1 MAEKDQDTLK
11 TSKSRIVYTEP
22 NFVNGVTTNGV
33 DLSVPLEDLCISVNL
48 IAEVKPRYAAD
59 LNNGKT
65 EMQILS
71 WGTNDSEKVSFF
83 SGVKLDRNSDDRYL
97 TSYFTDITY
106 DDAKGGQ
113 IIEGLGIDSID
124 INFESWYTPSV
135 VIKFVDVRGSS
146 MLVPNEYDDENKSS
160 SYYTG
165 EKLYKCFFT
174 FPYPK
179 FKLLVK
185 GFYGKPVTFQLT
197 CSKFNGSFNSQNG
210 NFEATATFIG
220 YNYSLLTDI
229 QFQYLIAAPYDTY
242 FGRDYFKQKR
252 SSEEWLLSDGSEMP
266 TLRELVYKIDSAM
279 SVIDKKMSTD
289 PNVIQNRAI
298 ANENEALRNIQKAYN
313 DMMRQFQNDYSNV
326 VASNE
331 LQVIFGFD
339 FDSEDEIKPIE
350 YTKEYIRYQNTF
362 IDLIKDYNGNESYKS
377 RMIDKSK
384 LPNGTDAKLVNGDK
398 FTPVRAFTI
407 TKKNNLIENIT
418 VVENSAGNTVDK
430 ALKGRTFND
439 SRTINDALI
448 KDISTKC
455 KNKSAKIKEYIY
467 LYNINGFSEEIVTK
481 LVDCDNRM
489 AAIQRD
495 VDIFVKNAVKETVGF
510 VPTIGNMSKIVFAH
524 LETFLQSMKH
534 CVDNI
539 NGEIKNGGRTLASY
553 KIDLK
558 DTDLNYIN
566 NDNPIPPFPLYLDR
580 GSKTQYC
587 GDKDEN
593 MDVVGWIGDVK
604 GDCEEVSLI
613 YGYTKAME
621 TISEINK
628 SNRRELDNH
637 GKVQYY
643 VPISPLDLN
652 YDKGPFTY
660 SNVDGETLEDFIG
673 HIGLRATLLFGYL
686 FNLKNSSDF
695 DRSKMTLFAEQA
707 GKADAY
713 NYYLRGMT
721 KDEINER
728 ILTKLGKSG
737 ERSVDDIIEVL
748 QCSENK
754 FSQYFQGSKSSH
766 YVFELIK
773 GGTHY
778 DRARNSMLLK
788 STNNTLIY
796 NYIFVNKIDNDEK
809 NDLFLL
815 PTSPNNFTGYIGE
828 YAKEGNPFKI
838 PSFSGN
844 INTSCIT
851 LNDQDIAPNYDG
863 AVDMTKYTNPSV
875 CNILTESDKIEK
887 LMGYYNLLKSG
898 EINVRDYKKASDLSS
913 LADLLWHVDDKDME
927 SYYDINWGGNGI
939 NSTIWGGTVGSMPLY
954 NQILYDK
961 FDAKKQLKTLPSSI
975 AEAIKISDTEV
986 WSFKD
991 WYGKKDLRDGEILVN
1006 TLNSQPNGVNN
1017 FTIPEFQIVENRVM
1031 TSSLFGHPFYY
1042 MQNGSLS
1049 GENEY
1054 DKVHRV
1060 LRSKALLF
1068 IMSLPIQY
1076 NRFNIGK
1083 NIKNGGIFR
1092 IPKAITLFIG
1102 GLLWRKRLADKNNL
1116 DDIFIYDNGLMK
1128 YKKPKTTTKS
1138 CDSLLYNKSYYG
1150 VIDINYW
1157 GVNIFDYFG
1166 YDIFSLRDSIKNKFI
1181 EVFENWVSDANGFK
1195 FIQNNYELFNRNGSS
1210 LTTKDL
1216 IDYSGEWSTAYR
1228 NGEYEAVFKQP
1239 NAIKRFLDKFSNS
1252 FLANYSAFYSGQGGT
1267 SFRLLNREDT
1277 PVMEAIKKLYTS
1289 TDMVTI
1295 STYAVLGT
1303 AYAYPNQITF
1313 DIDLAKTYFGSV
1325 INTLESIVNDKG
1337 SVDTKEDTPT
1347 DLTDNRDINIAMYSY
1362 LKNIYDKWLTGIDVS
1377 FFNVDRF
1384 FKKNFIFVDSFYRN
1398 IRNKMIINCEYFA
1411 KRYYEM
1417 ADTSTLY
1424 SFLAD
1429 LYSHHGMLFTPMSHF
1444 LNWAEEDVLK
1454 DMFKPMPHN
1463 SMPPIEE
1470 DNKFICMYVHEPSK
1484 NLNMGSGN
1492 TAYGYK
1498 YDGFD
1503 IWTPNEG
1510 TSVQPRIFTQDSQ
1523 NSDDTVL
1530 GDSEETRYAY
1540 NIPAFGVAFG
1550 KANQSYFKN
1559 ISVNMDNPTTTEY
1572 SIKAIWKIAELAK
1585 NSTTKV
1591 QFLGQDLYAVW
1602 SNYSF
1607 TCEVEMLGCAQV
1619 QPLMYFQLLNI
1630 PMFRGT
1636 YIITKVSHHL
1646 SPGNMVTRFTGVKLS
1661 KNGQPFN
1668 TQPFGMLG
1676 ILSKNGSGYFGELT
1690 KNYTTSYDATLPN
1703 SIGDYYTYNDPETI
1717 VVPSDDCGCDNGS
1730 GWDGLSPIMKKL
1742 FYALR
1747 GSVES
1752 IAGNEGGKEWTIC
1765 ISSGQRPDSIGSD
1778 HQFGNA
1784 MDLQIKRKGV
1794 VIGAGQ
1800 DKKELGV
1807 VFDII
1812 VTTYSEYINQLIM
1825 EYKTSSIMMNNF
1837 NMFHTIHFSSYG
1849 KNAERNKKMIWQ
1861 AYSPSGSN
1869 VRALFKQPSW
1879 KFDTDYS
1886 SPNQIDWNKQIGFSI
1901 NEDVITSDFSSSPF
1915 LKTNDKEN
1923 ENIKKSNEALS
1934 YISPYYK
1941 ETSKKRVYSFLP
1953 NRLIEFKKI
1962 FTSYSNV
1969 DDTTLKYFLG
1979 INDTLFGLSYLTK
1992 NKSTSGY
1999 TSQKRCND
2007 VNAFVNRIEQI
2018 AQQWKFNPNWL
2029 MIVMAS
2035 ESGLDPSAYNSSGG
2049 ATGLIQFMPSYY
2061 QTKWSL
2067 SSDQLR
2073 SMDATKQLEYVSK
2086 YFSEWKNAKYIHP
2099 VDMYLVTLAPA
2110 VLFIDK
2116 RNASS
2121 VVYSS
2126 DSVNHPSI
2134 IPSLSSNSTS
2144 EYNGNKGFDVDN
2156 KGYITIKDV
2165 QNRFVK
2171 KAYEFAKTEDEKTQ
2185 LNYILSSSTYV

>member
-279 SVIDKKMSTD
+279 GVIDKKMSTD

-298 ANENEALRNIQKAYN
+298 ANENEALQNIQKAYN

-339 FDSEDEIKPIE
+339 SGDEIKPIE

-362 IDLIKDYNGNESYKS
+362 IDLINDYNGNESYKS

-637 GKVQYY
+637 GKVQDY

-686 FNLKNSSDF
+686 FNLKNGSDF

-1006 TLNSQPNGVNN
+1006 TLNGQPNGVNN

-1157 GVNIFDYFG
+1157 GVNISDYFG
-1166 YDIFSLRDSIKNKFI
+1166 
-1181 EVFENWVSDANGFK
+1181 
-1195 FIQNNYELFNRNGSS
+1195 
-1210 LTTKDL
+1210 
-1216 IDYSGEWSTAYR
+1216 
-1228 NGEYEAVFKQP
+1228 
-1239 NAIKRFLDKFSNS
+1239 
-1252 FLANYSAFYSGQGGT
+1252 
-1267 SFRLLNREDT
+1267 
-1277 PVMEAIKKLYTS
+1277 
-1289 TDMVTI
+1289 
-1295 STYAVLGT
+1295 
-1303 AYAYPNQITF
+1303 
-1313 DIDLAKTYFGSV
+1313 
-1325 INTLESIVNDKG
+1325 
-1337 SVDTKEDTPT
+1337 
-1347 DLTDNRDINIAMYSY
+1347 
-1362 LKNIYDKWLTGIDVS
+1362 
-1377 FFNVDRF
+1377 
-1384 FKKNFIFVDSFYRN
+1384 
-1398 IRNKMIINCEYFA
+1398 
-1411 KRYYEM
+1411 
-1417 ADTSTLY
+1417 
-1424 SFLAD
+1424 
-1429 LYSHHGMLFTPMSHF
+1429 
-1444 LNWAEEDVLK
+1444 
-1454 DMFKPMPHN
+1454 
-1463 SMPPIEE
+1463 
-1470 DNKFICMYVHEPSK
+1470 
-1484 NLNMGSGN
+1484 
-1492 TAYGYK
+1492 
-1498 YDGFD
+1498 
-1503 IWTPNEG
+1503 
-1510 TSVQPRIFTQDSQ
+1510 
-1523 NSDDTVL
+1523 
-1530 GDSEETRYAY
+1530 
-1540 NIPAFGVAFG
+1540 
-1550 KANQSYFKN
+1550 
-1559 ISVNMDNPTTTEY
+1559 
-1572 SIKAIWKIAELAK
+1572 
-1585 NSTTKV
+1585 
-1591 QFLGQDLYAVW
+1591 
-1602 SNYSF
+1602 
-1607 TCEVEMLGCAQV
+1607 
-1619 QPLMYFQLLNI
+1619 
-1630 PMFRGT
+1630 
-1636 YIITKVSHHL
+1636 
-1646 SPGNMVTRFTGVKLS
+1646 
-1661 KNGQPFN
+1661 
-1668 TQPFGMLG
+1668 
-1676 ILSKNGSGYFGELT
+1676 
-1690 KNYTTSYDATLPN
+1690 
-1703 SIGDYYTYNDPETI
+1703 
-1717 VVPSDDCGCDNGS
+1717 
-1730 GWDGLSPIMKKL
+1730 
-1742 FYALR
+1742 
-1747 GSVES
+1747 
-1752 IAGNEGGKEWTIC
+1752 
-1765 ISSGQRPDSIGSD
+1765 
-1778 HQFGNA
+1778 
-1784 MDLQIKRKGV
+1784 
-1794 VIGAGQ
+1794 
-1800 DKKELGV
+1800 
-1807 VFDII
+1807 
-1812 VTTYSEYINQLIM
+1812 
-1825 EYKTSSIMMNNF
+1825 
-1837 NMFHTIHFSSYG
+1837 
-1849 KNAERNKKMIWQ
+1849 
-1861 AYSPSGSN
+1861 
-1869 VRALFKQPSW
+1869 
-1879 KFDTDYS
+1879 
-1886 SPNQIDWNKQIGFSI
+1886 
-1901 NEDVITSDFSSSPF
+1901 
-1915 LKTNDKEN
+1915 
-1923 ENIKKSNEALS
+1923 
-1934 YISPYYK
+1934 
-1941 ETSKKRVYSFLP
+1941 
-1953 NRLIEFKKI
+1953 
-1962 FTSYSNV
+1962 
-1969 DDTTLKYFLG
+1969 
-1979 INDTLFGLSYLTK
+1979 
-1992 NKSTSGY
+1992 
-1999 TSQKRCND
+1999 
-2007 VNAFVNRIEQI
+2007 
-2018 AQQWKFNPNWL
+2018 
-2029 MIVMAS
+2029 
-2035 ESGLDPSAYNSSGG
+2035 
-2049 ATGLIQFMPSYY
+2049 
-2061 QTKWSL
+2061 
-2067 SSDQLR
+2067 
-2073 SMDATKQLEYVSK
+2073 
-2086 YFSEWKNAKYIHP
+2086 
-2099 VDMYLVTLAPA
+2099 
-2110 VLFIDK
+2110 
-2116 RNASS
+2116 
-2121 VVYSS
+2121 
-2126 DSVNHPSI
+2126 
-2134 IPSLSSNSTS
+2134 
-2144 EYNGNKGFDVDN
+2144 
-2156 KGYITIKDV
+2156 
-2165 QNRFVK
+2165 
-2171 KAYEFAKTEDEKTQ
+2171 
-2185 LNYILSSSTYV
+2185 

>member
-1 MAEKDQDTLK
+1 MAEKDQDAFK

-22 NFVNGVTTNGV
+22 NFVNGVTANGV

-48 IAEVKPRYAAD
+48 IAEVKPRYASD
-59 LNNGKT
+59 LNNGNS
-65 EMQILS
+65 EIQILS

-83 SGVKLDRNSDDRYL
+83 SGIKLDRNSDDRYL

-106 DDAKGGQ
+106 DDSKNGKV
-113 IIEGLGIDSID
+113 IEGLGIDSID
-124 INFESWYTPSV
+124 INFESWYTPTV

-197 CSKFNGSFNSQNG
+197 CSKFTGSFNSQNG

-242 FGRDYFKQKR
+242 YGQKYFNNNR
-252 SSEEWLLSDGSEMP
+252 SSEAWLLSDGSEMP

-279 SVIDKKMSTD
+279 GIIDKKMSTD

-298 ANENEALRNIQKAYN
+298 ANENEALQNIQKAYN

-326 VASNE
+326 VTSNE
-331 LQVIFGFD
+331 KQIVFGFD
-339 FDSEDEIKPIE
+339 SGDDIKPIE
-350 YTKEYIRYQNTF
+350 YTKDYIRYQNIF
-362 IDLIKDYNGNESYKS
+362 IDLINDYNGNESYKS

-384 LPNGTDAKLVNGDK
+384 LPNGTNVKLVEGDK
-398 FTPVRAFTI
+398 FTPVKTFTI
-407 TKKNNLIENIT
+407 TKKNNLVENIA
-418 VVENSAGNTVDK
+418 VVNNSVGNTVDK
-430 ALKGRTFND
+430 ALKNRTFND
-439 SRTINDALI
+439 KRTLNDILI

-455 KNKSAKIKEYIY
+455 TNKSTKIKEYIY

-510 VPTIGNMSKIVFAH
+510 VPTIGNMSKIIFAH

-539 NGEIKNGGRTLASY
+539 NGEIKNGGRTLSSY

-558 DTDLNYIN
+558 DTDLNYVDN
-566 NDNPIPPFPLYLDR
+566 NNPIPPFPLYLDR

-587 GDKDEN
+587 GDKDDN
-593 MDVVGWIGDVK
+593 MDVIGWIGDVK

-637 GKVQYY
+637 GKVQEY
-643 VPISPLDLN
+643 VPISPIDLN
-652 YDKGPFTY
+652 FNKGPFTY

-686 FNLKNSSDF
+686 FNLKDSSTF
-695 DRSKMTLFAEQA
+695 DKSKMSLFAEQA

-728 ILTKLGKSG
+728 ILSKLGKSG

-778 DRARNSMLLK
+778 DMSRNSMLLK
-788 STNNTLIY
+788 STDNSLIY
-796 NYIFVNKIDNDEK
+796 NYIFVNKIDNDQK

-828 YAKEGNPFKI
+828 YAKEGNPFRI
-838 PSFSGN
+838 PSFNGN
-844 INTSCIT
+844 INTSCMT
-851 LNDQDIAPNYDG
+851 LNDQDIVPNYSG
-863 AVDMTKYTNPSV
+863 TVDMEKYTNPSV
-875 CNILTESDKIEK
+875 CNIFTENNDVEK
-887 LMGYYNLLKSG
+887 LMNYYNLLKSG
-898 EINVRDYKKASDLSS
+898 EINVRDYKKVSDLSS
-913 LADLLWHVDDKDME
+913 LVDLLWHVDDKDM
-927 SYYDINWGGNGI
+927 SSFYDINWGGSGVNTT
-939 NSTIWGGTVGSMPLY
+939 SWGATVGSMPLY

-961 FDAKKQLKTLPSSI
+961 FDSEKQLNILPSSI
-975 AEAIKISDTEV
+975 SEAIKVDNIKI

-991 WYGKKDLRDGEILVN
+991 WYGKKELRDGEIV
-1006 TLNSQPNGVNN
+1006 LNSLNGQPNSINN

-1031 TSSLFGHPFYY
+1031 TSSLFGHSFYY
-1042 MQNGSLS
+1042 MQNGSLI
-1049 GENEY
+1049 GEGEY
-1054 DKVHRV
+1054 DKVHRI

-1076 NRFNIGK
+1076 NHFNIGK
-1083 NIKNGGIFR
+1083 NVKNGGIFR
-1092 IPKAITLFIG
+1092 VPKALTLLIG
-1102 GLLWRKRLADKNNL
+1102 GLLWRKRLSDKNNI
-1116 DDIFIYDNGLMK
+1116 DDVFIYDDGLLK
-1128 YKKPKTTTKS
+1128 FTKPKSNGKS
-1138 CDSLLYNKSYYG
+1138 CNSMLYNASRYG
-1150 VIDINYW
+1150 MIDVNYW
-1157 GVNIFDYFG
+1157 GINISDYFG
-1166 YDIFSLRDSIKNKFI
+1166 YDIFSLRPSIKNKFI
-1181 EVFENWVSDANGFK
+1181 EVFENWASDVNGFK
-1195 FIQNNYELFNRNGSS
+1195 LIQKNYELFNRNGSS
-1210 LTTKDL
+1210 LTTKNL
-1216 IDYSGEWSTAYR
+1216 IDYSNEWATAYR

-1239 NAIKRFLDKFSNS
+1239 TAIKRFLDKFSNS
-1252 FLANYSAFYSGQGGT
+1252 FLANYASFYSGQDMK

-1277 PVMEAIKKLYTS
+1277 PVMEVVKKLYSS

-1295 STYAVLGT
+1295 GTYAVLGT
-1303 AYAYPNQITF
+1303 DYAYPNQISF
-1313 DIDLAKTYFGSV
+1313 DIDLAKSYFGSV

-1337 SVDTKEDTPT
+1337 STDTKEDVPT
-1347 DLTDNRDINIAMYSY
+1347 DLSDNRDINIVMYSY
-1362 LKNIYDKWLTGIDVS
+1362 LKNIYDKWLTGIDIS

-1492 TAYGYK
+1492 TSYGYK

-1523 NSDDTVL
+1523 NTNDTVL
-1530 GDSEETRYAY
+1530 GDVEETRYAY

-1646 SPGNMVTRFTGVKLS
+1646 SPGNMITRFTGVKLS

-1676 ILSKNGSGYFGELT
+1676 ILSKNGSGYFGEWT
-1690 KNYTTSYDATLPN
+1690 KNYTTSYDSTLPN
-1703 SIGDYYTYNDPETI
+1703 SIGDYYVYNDPETI
-1717 VVPSDDCGCDNGS
+1717 VVPSNDCGCGKDS

-1752 IAGNEGGKEWTIC
+1752 IEGNEGGKEWTIC
-1765 ISSGQRPDSIGSD
+1765 ISSGQRPESVGSD

-1784 MDLQIKRKGV
+1784 MDLQIKRRGV

-1800 DKKELGV
+1800 DKKELGI

-1869 VRALFKQPSW
+1869 VRAFFKQPSW
-1879 KFDTDYS
+1879 KYDTDYS
-1886 SPNQIDWNKQIGFSI
+1886 STNQIDWNKQIGFSI
-1901 NEDVITSDFSSSPF
+1901 NEDVITNDFTSSPF
-1915 LKTNDKEN
+1915 LKTNDKED
-1923 ENIKKSNEALS
+1923 ENVKKSNEALS

-1953 NRLIEFKKI
+1953 NRLIDFKKI

-1979 INDTLFGLSYLTK
+1979 INNSLFGLSYLTK

-2007 VNAFVNRIEQI
+2007 VNAFVNRLEQI
-2018 AQQWKFNPNWL
+2018 SQQWKFNPNWL

-2061 QTKWSL
+2061 KDKWNLTSE
-2067 SSDQLR
+2067 QMR

-2086 YFSEWKNAKYIHP
+2086 YFSEWKDAKYIHP
-2099 VDMYLVTLAPA
+2099 VDMYLITLAPA
-2110 VLFIDK
+2110 VLFVNN
-2116 RNASS
+2116 RNANS

-2126 DSVNHPSI
+2126 DSANHPSI
-2134 IPSLSSNSTS
+2134 IPSLSSGSTS